1 MTVATSPS
9 LSDVRSFFFAE
20 RLVLYFNLLDAIFT
34 ALYLMAG
41 VATEAN
47 PLLAAAWEIH
57 PGMFVLVKSAL
68 VGGGLL
74 VLHHCRAAS
83 VARFGLASA
92 VITYGGVV
100 AWHLAHVS
108 YL

>member
-1 MTVATSPS
+1 MVSPTTR
-9 LSDVRSFFFAE
+9 LADFRSFFFAE
-20 RLVLYFNLLDAIFT
+20 RLVLYFNLLDAVFT

-57 PGMFVLVKSAL
+57 PGLFVLVKTAL
-68 VGGGLL
+68 VATGLV
-74 VLHHCRAAS
+74 VLHRCRTAS
-83 VARFGLASA
+83 MAQFGIAGA
-92 VITYGGVV
+92 VLTYGAVV

>member
-1 MTVATSPS
+1 MVSPS
-9 LSDVRSFFFAE
+9 ARLSDFRSFFFAE
-20 RLVLYFNLLDAIFT
+20 RLVLYFNLLDAVFT

-47 PLLAAAWEIH
+47 PLLAAAWDLH
-57 PGMFVLVKSAL
+57 PGMFVLVKTTL
-68 VGGGLL
+68 VGSGLL

-83 VARFGLASA
+83 VAQFGLGSA
-92 VITYGGVV
+92 VITYGAVV